1 MADEFNVISRD
12 VPASAATVDIIPQ
25 TYSPTSTRPAW
36 DLSPRE
42 PHLYDYLLVLRKHQW
57 LILSFMLAVV
67 TIVSIATF
75 RMRPV
80 YVATTRIELGRENAN
95 ILPFQGTDSYDYMLD
110 LENYI
115 ETQSKI
121 LTSETLALQT
131 IRTGVLS
138 GISGSGSDSQ
148 SEAIATGNLAN
159 QKRPPELGAFLGSLS
174 VKRVPNSRLMD
185 ISYEANSPE
194 LAAQIVNAHIRNFI
208 DQNRRSHY
216 DATTAATTW
225 LTDQLDELKI
235 KVKNSEDARLDYE
248 RKNQIWEV
256 DDKQNITT
264 QRLSELN
271 RQLIDAQSD
280 RMKKQSMYDFAKQGD
295 ADIVPQI
302 RDSIT
307 VQDLLKRRSDLNGQ
321 YTEASN
327 QYGPNFPKV
336 QRLQSQIKEIDQ
348 NLEREKKGVVARLG
362 SEYHEAQQR
371 EELLTRTLDQQKT
384 EANLMSE
391 RMVQYNILKRDAEA
405 DKALYDG
412 LLTKLKEAGIS
423 SALQSSNIRIVDPA
437 MIPSTPA
444 RPAKGR
450 NITLAFLVG
459 IAGGIGLALIREYM
473 DNTVKTPDDIES
485 LSRLPS
491 LAVVPAFQD
500 SDGDAP
506 KRRSL
511 ADALGNGHSRHV
523 ELVAQHLP
531 KSQMSEAFRA
541 LRTALLL
548 SQAGHPPQVILV
560 TSALPREGK
569 TTAAA
574 NLAVT
579 LAQLGDRTLLIDADL
594 RKPGVGRLLNLNGG
608 KYAGLS
614 SYLAGVSSLDLVTV
628 QHPAIPNLSA
638 IPTGPLPPNPADLLS
653 SHRLADAIT
662 QLRSQYK
669 FIVIDTPPV
678 MAATDAV
685 ILSVQAD
692 GVLLVVRSGETPKE
706 AFTRTRDLLVSV
718 KCHLL
723 GVVLNAVD
731 SKAPD
736 YYYSYRYY
744 PYSYGYG
751 PKDSA
756 ESHHADGDDE
766 PEHAFAA
773 AASHG
778 AHRRNKDH
786 RDRDDDIQ
794 QL

>member
-1 MADEFNVISRD
+1 MRDDFKIISRD
-12 VPASAATVDIIPQ
+12 DPSNGVVDVVSQ
-25 TYSPTSTRPAW
+25 AVRPAFE
-36 DLSPRE
+36 LSPRE
-42 PHLYDYLLVLRKHQW
+42 PHLYDYLLILRKHQW
-57 LILSFMLAVV
+57 LIVSFMLAVV

-75 RMRPV
+75 RMEPV
-80 YVATTRIELGRENAN
+80 YVATARIELGRENAN

-131 IRTGVLS
+131 IRTGVLT
-138 GISGSGSDSQ
+138 GQPQFQNSDPS
-148 SEAIATGNLAN
+148 SEALVTGSLAN

-174 VKRVPNSRLMD
+174 VKRVPISRLMD
-185 ISYEANSPE
+185 ISFEATNPE
-194 LAAQIVNAHIRNFI
+194 LAAQVVNAHIRNFI

-248 RKNQIWEV
+248 RKNQIWEI
-256 DDKQNITT
+256 DDKQNLTT
-264 QRLSELN
+264 QRLSEIS
-271 RQLIDAQSD
+271 RQLIDAQGE
-280 RMKKQSMYDFAKQGD
+280 RMRKQSLFEFAKQGD
-295 ADIVPQI
+295 ADLVPQI
-302 RDSIT
+302 RDSAG
-307 VQDLLKRRSDLNGQ
+307 VQDLLRRRSELNGQ
-321 YTEASN
+321 YTEAIN

-336 QRLQSQIKEIDQ
+336 QRLQSQLKEIDQ
-348 NLEREKKGVVARLG
+348 NLDREKRAVVARLG

-371 EELLTRTLDQQKT
+371 EELLVRTLDQQKS

-423 SALQSSNIRIVDPA
+423 AALQSSNIRVVDPA
-437 MIPSTPA
+437 MIPSYPS

-450 NITLAFLVG
+450 NVALAFLVG
-459 IAGGIGLALIREYM
+459 LVGGIGLAILREYM
-473 DNTVKTPDDIES
+473 DNTVKTPDDVET
-485 LSRLPS
+485 LARLPS
-491 LAVVPAFQD
+491 LAVVPAFED
-500 SDGDAP
+500 SPGDA
-506 KRRSL
+506 RSRKTL
-511 ADALGNGHSRHV
+511 SEAIGNGHSRHV

-548 SQAGHPPQVILV
+548 SQAGSPPQVILV

-594 RKPGVGRLLNLNGG
+594 RKPGIGRLLNMTSG

-614 SYLAGVSSLDLVTV
+614 SYLAGVSSLELVTV

-653 SHRLADAIT
+653 SHKLADAIAE
-662 QLRSQYK
+662 LRTKFK

-718 KCHLL
+718 KCRLL
-723 GVVLNAVD
+723 GVVLNAVN
-731 SKAPD
+731 SSAPD

-744 PYSYGYG
+744 PYAYGYG
-751 PKDSA
+751 PQ
-756 ESHHADGDDE
+756 ESDASDGKNQSE
-766 PEHAFAA
+766 PAFKSS
-773 AASHG
+773 SHNR
-778 AHRRNKDH
+778 H
-786 RDRDDDIQ
+786 DRGDQDDIQ
-794 QL
+794 AL